1 MRQPIATRNLY
12 ASQPSAQSV
21 EFRKQLDLRKQIAPN
36 LMEELVIQ
44 EAEAQI
50 QQLPA
55 KSAQFVKAVDG
66 VVYTLNRLPA
76 MYASTKRG
84 RQLQCQE
91 ATGKLKQQIEAAVRQ
106 GIAAVYRDPLRSS
119 EPWEDTETPAANK
132 ALEALRQELR
142 YDRLNWE
149 NLPDV
154 VRYRLAQVAR
164 GEMEWRGQGS
174 FDWEKFPLH
183 QKTAQV

>member
-1 MRQPIATRNLY
+1 MYKPITTRNRY
-12 ASQPSAQSV
+12 SSRPHPQGV
-21 EFRKQLDLRKQIAPN
+21 DIRKQIAHN

-50 QQLPA
+50 QQLPP
-55 KSAQFVKAVDG
+55 KSAQFVKLVDV
-66 VVYTLNRLPA
+66 VVYALNRLPA

-84 RQLQCQE
+84 RQLQRQE
-91 ATGKLKQQIEAAVRQ
+91 ADSKLKQQIATAVRQ
-106 GIAAVYRDPLRSS
+106 GIAAVHRDPLRSS
-119 EPWEDTETPAANK
+119 EPWEDTETPATTR
-132 ALEALRQELR
+132 ALESLRQELR

-149 NLPDV
+149 NLPEV

-164 GEMEWRGQGS
+164 GELDWRGQGS